1 MFYNFRKKE
10 ENNFLDN
17 ERKIINSYELFHI
30 ESEFKNS
37 IEIVNYEQINKKSP
51 QLKKP
56 KKYKFISI
64 VQPFNMFQG

>member
-10 ENNFLDN
+10 KNNFLDN

-37 IEIVNYEQINKKSP
+37 IGIVNYEQINKKSP
-51 QLKKP
+51 QLKKL
-56 KKYKFISI
+56 KK
-64 VQPFNMFQG
+64 

>member
-10 ENNFLDN
+10 KNNFLDN

-51 QLKKP
+51 QLKKL
-56 KKYKFISI
+56 KK
-64 VQPFNMFQG
+64 

>member
-10 ENNFLDN
+10 ENNSLDN
-17 ERKIINSYELFHI
+17 ERKIINSYELLHI

-56 KKYKFISI
+56 KK
-64 VQPFNMFQG
+64 

>member
-10 ENNFLDN
+10 KNNFLYN

-56 KKYKFISI
+56 KK
-64 VQPFNMFQG
+64 

>member
-1 MFYNFRKKE
+1 MFYNFRKE
-10 ENNFLDN
+10 EGNNFLDN
-17 ERKIINSYELFHI
+17 ERKIINSYELLLI

-56 KKYKFISI
+56 KK
-64 VQPFNMFQG
+64 

>member
-10 ENNFLDN
+10 KNNFLDN

-56 KKYKFISI
+56 KK
-64 VQPFNMFQG
+64 

>member
-10 ENNFLDN
+10 KNNFLDN

-30 ESEFKNS
+30 EIEFKNS

-51 QLKKP
+51 QLKKL
-56 KKYKFISI
+56 KK
-64 VQPFNMFQG
+64 